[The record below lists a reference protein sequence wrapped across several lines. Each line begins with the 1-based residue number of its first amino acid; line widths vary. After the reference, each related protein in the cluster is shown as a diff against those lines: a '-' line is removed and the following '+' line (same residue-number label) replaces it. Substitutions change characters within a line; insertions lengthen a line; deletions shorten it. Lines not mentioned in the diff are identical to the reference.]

1 MSKPVNHSL
10 IGVFVLGALA
20 LIVVAFVAFGSFTFT
35 KRSYPFIIY
44 VTDSL
49 NGLTLNSDVKFK
61 GVKIGKVQQILV
73 HFQEKSR
80 GVRAIPVVIEIDE
93 AFVRDGRAI
102 SDEEVKRRLLVG
114 VEQGLRA
121 RIQQANLL
129 TGMLYVELDYFP
141 GTPAVVRGAEDGY
154 GYPEI
159 PTITSNMSQML
170 GSVARILENLSQ
182 IDFKSFSGAV
192 EDTFGRL
199 NAGIDAIEFEKI
211 NANVVAA
218 SESAKKLL
226 ADPRLHSVLDNAE
239 RLTRSAAAFSERI
252 DADFGPVAG
261 EFRTAVNELRA
272 TLEEIDATAA
282 TLRSAM
288 TGARGSLREDFAD
301 TLEQLAEAARSVRAF
316 ADYLQSNPSALV
328 FGAPEEKQEK

>member
-20 LIVVAFVAFGSFTFT
+20 LLVAAVVAFSSFTFT

-93 AFVRDGRAI
+93 TFVRDGRAI
-102 SDEEVKRRLLVG
+102 SDEEVRRRLQVG

-141 GTPAVVRGAEDGY
+141 GTPAVVRGNAEYD
-154 GYPEI
+154 YPEI
-159 PTITSNMSQML
+159 PTITSNMAQMI

-192 EDTFGRL
+192 QETFGKL
-199 NAGIDAIEFEKI
+199 NASIEAIEFEKI
-211 NANVVAA
+211 NANVVQA

-226 ADPRLHSVLDNAE
+226 ADPRLQSVLGNAE
-239 RLTRSAAAFSERI
+239 RLSRSAAAFSEKI
-252 DADFGPVAG
+252 ESGFDPVAG
-261 EFRTAVNELRA
+261 EFRSAVNELRA
-272 TLEEIDATAA
+272 TLEEINATAA
-282 TLRSAM
+282 TLRASL
-288 TGARGSLREDFAD
+288 TGSRGSLREDFAD

-316 ADYLQSNPSALV
+316 ADYLQSNPTALV
-328 FGAPEEKQEK
+328 FGAAPEEQEK